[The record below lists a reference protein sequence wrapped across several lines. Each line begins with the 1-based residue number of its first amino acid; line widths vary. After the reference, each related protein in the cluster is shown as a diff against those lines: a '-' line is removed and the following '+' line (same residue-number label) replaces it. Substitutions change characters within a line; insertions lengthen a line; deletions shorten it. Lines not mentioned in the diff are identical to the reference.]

1 MSKVKITNV
10 TYPYINI
17 ELEDDKIAEKVGVNL
32 SRLYLYI
39 DEHKNMGRFF
49 TYGNAYKAIKEQA
62 NRLMGR
68 HDAKISK
75 RQVAS
80 LRKFY
85 TILGTNRHIK
95 IPYSQYYIFKAIF
108 EIVDR
113 LKSEYPLPDDLEI
126 FVGKI
131 RREVFY
137 YEQSELFSNWY
148 RGNNRDELTRALHD
162 DIFAGNA
169 ILSKKF

>member
-1 MSKVKITNV
+1 MSKVKIADV
-10 TYPYINI
+10 TYPYVNI
-17 ELEDDKIAEKVGVNL
+17 RLEDDKIAEKVGMNL

-39 DEHKNMGRFF
+39 DKHKNMGSFF
-49 TYGNAYKAIKEQA
+49 PYGNAYKAIKEQA

-68 HDAKISK
+68 HDIKISK

-80 LRKFY
+80 LRKIY

-95 IPYSQYYIFKAIF
+95 IPYSQYYIFKAVF
-108 EIVDR
+108 EIVDG
-113 LKSEYPLPDDLEI
+113 LKIEHPLPDDLET

-137 YEQSELFSNWY
+137 YEQSELFADWY
-148 RGNNRDELTRALHD
+148 RNNRDELTRGLHD

-169 ILSKKF
+169 VLSKEF